1 MRNRGSSEQGI
12 SEIDIIRQ
20 VTYIMQN
27 IESNLIKHTERD
39 TFELQSNINVSET
52 VRSIVS

>member
-12 SEIDIIRQ
+12 SEVDIIRQ

-39 TFELQSNINVSET
+39 TFELQPNINVSET
-52 VRSIVS
+52 VKSIVS